1 MSHATELDRVWQII
15 EKVGVCMF
23 TTRFGGGL
31 RARPLEAR
39 PDRKSD
45 CLLFVTDVSSAKRD
59 EVDRWPEVGLVFI
72 DAADKAYLS
81 ITGKAQIADDP
92 DLRAAAWRKNDVV
105 WWPGGPN
112 ERRET
117 LTTVFVAVIRF
128 SLLAVAVTFMVTT
141 WQRSDAQMSVHGWI
155 ALGLGVFFSLL
166 IGCGLMALMFF
177 SSRRGYDEQ
186 PKHSDYDRAPK

>member
-15 EKVGVCMF
+15 EKVGVCML

-45 CLLFVTDVSSAKRD
+45 VTDVSSAKRD

-117 LTTVFVAVIRF
+117 LTTVFRSRDTV
-128 SLLAVAVTFMVTT
+128 LAARCGRHFHGDHLAT
-141 WQRSDAQMSVHGWI
+141 QR
-155 ALGLGVFFSLL
+155 
-166 IGCGLMALMFF
+166 
-177 SSRRGYDEQ
+177 RPDERAWL
-186 PKHSDYDRAPK
+186 DRAWPWRLFLAPHWLRPHGAHVFQQPTRL